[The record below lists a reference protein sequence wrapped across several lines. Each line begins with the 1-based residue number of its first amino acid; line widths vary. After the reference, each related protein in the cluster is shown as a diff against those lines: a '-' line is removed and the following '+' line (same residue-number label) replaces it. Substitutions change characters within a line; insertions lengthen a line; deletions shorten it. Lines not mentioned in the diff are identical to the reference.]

1 VQGLLRGTM
10 LLSSGSS
17 AGSPRLRWWRGR
29 PALSTVTS
37 GPHGG
42 PPGRAEGKP
51 TRNPASAVY
60 GTVIAGSLIATEGAR
75 DPVDVPRMVA
85 LVLVSQL
92 VYWLAHVYAELVGQ
106 RIETGRRPRRSD
118 VAHLLREEWS
128 LVAASYGPLLAVVL
142 ARLVGAGT
150 NAAVL
155 AGLWTATGVLVL
167 WALVA
172 GRRGRLRGAELVLY
186 VVLSAAFGCA
196 LVLLKTLLH

>member
-1 VQGLLRGTM
+1 M
-10 LLSSGSS
+10 
-17 AGSPRLRWWRGR
+17 
-29 PALSTVTS
+29 
-37 GPHGG
+37 
-42 PPGRAEGKP
+42 
-51 TRNPASAVY
+51 Y

-92 VYWLAHVYAELVGQ
+92 VYWLAHVYAELVGR

-118 VAHLLREEWS
+118 VVRLLRAEWS
-128 LVAASYGPLLAVVL
+128 LVAASYGPLLAVVGV
-142 ARLVGAGT
+142 RLLGAGT

-167 WALVA
+167 WAVVA
-172 GRRGRLRGAELVLY
+172 GRRARMRGAEMALY

>member
-1 VQGLLRGTM
+1 M
-10 LLSSGSS
+10 
-17 AGSPRLRWWRGR
+17 
-29 PALSTVTS
+29 
-37 GPHGG
+37 
-42 PPGRAEGKP
+42 
-51 TRNPASAVY
+51 Y

-75 DPVDVPRMVA
+75 DPVDLPRRVV

-142 ARLVGAGT
+142 ARLVGAGS

-172 GRRGRLRGAELVLY
+172 GRRGRMRGAELVLY